1 MTLRGCEFPAN
12 HQEQGAFKA
21 PDLPPRDTDGQ
32 PRTAVTCSS
41 STQALGPH
49 GGWRSKQRAPTW
61 PAPETSLPTSTGP
74 LPLPAIH
81 SSTSP
86 QFCLETSCIFRS
98 SPFPPGLPSSQKIV
112 SPTTPRTSHLLL
124 HVCLQI
130 QPPISPSVFLLSKMN
145 PSTPA
150 LDPISSGPLRDFTA
164 TLSASLSRNIS
175 LLQPHPGL
183 ASPSTLPHLHR

>member
-1 MTLRGCEFPAN
+1 MKGSFHRPRQENKERSKESFQMTLRGCEFPAN

-49 GGWRSKQRAPTW
+49 GGWRSKQRAPMW

-98 SPFPPGLPSSQKIV
+98 SPFPPGLPSSQKVV
-112 SPTTPRTSHLLL
+112 SPPPPGPVTCSYTSVSRSSLRFPLL
-124 HVCLQI
+124 
-130 QPPISPSVFLLSKMN
+130 F
-145 PSTPA
+145 
-150 LDPISSGPLRDFTA
+150 SS
-164 TLSASLSRNIS
+164 SLK
-175 LLQPHPGL
+175 
-183 ASPSTLPHLHR
+183 